1 MAHLFNNSNLVS
13 NSKFIIN
20 NVTLEQKAFHGIFFL
35 LQSFSEQPSRN
46 ITGLAINS
54 VTGEKYA
61 KNSVY
66 ITNTSNS
73 WCFVDSNDTVAEITH
88 FLLFSFNPSL
98 YSICF
103 PYTII
108 ANCSPLL
115 WDPLHICLTNNIFIL
130 KMVQICHSLVSLQ
143 QHQLSQVVTGSQM
156 QFTALWYIPNSQKCF
171 CKLLSRVNTSHFQ
184 CQNEIIFYCGA

>member
-1 MAHLFNNSNLVS
+1 MGFFFTAVIFRTVQQKYYWSRY
-13 NSKFIIN
+13 KFCHRRKIC
-20 NVTLEQKAFHGIFFL
+20 K
-35 LQSFSEQPSRN
+35 
-46 ITGLAINS
+46 
-54 VTGEKYA
+54 K

-143 QHQLSQVVTGSQM
+143 QHQLSQFLRFSNAIHSLMVYSQQPEMFLQTAVTG
-156 QFTALWYIPNSQKCF
+156 
-171 CKLLSRVNTSHFQ
+171 
-184 CQNEIIFYCGA
+184 